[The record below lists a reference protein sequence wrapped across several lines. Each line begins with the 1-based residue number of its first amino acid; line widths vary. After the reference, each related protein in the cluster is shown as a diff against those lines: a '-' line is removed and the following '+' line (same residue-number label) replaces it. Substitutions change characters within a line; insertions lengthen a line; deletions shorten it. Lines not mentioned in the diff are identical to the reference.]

1 MRTTIKIGD
10 KIKYRIYGGI
20 AKVSTVDSIQICMP
34 GEKYGTEV
42 NVCNI
47 VKHPHGTVALR
58 DMHWCWF
65 EDILEIYSK
74 KKPNENSRN
83 NGLHHSP

>member
-1 MRTTIKIGD
+1 
-10 KIKYRIYGGI
+10 
-20 AKVSTVDSIQICMP
+20 MP

-42 NVCNI
+42 TVCNI
-47 VKHPHGTVALR
+47 IKHPHGTVALK

-74 KKPNENSRN
+74 KKPNENNRNSRLQHDDN
-83 NGLHHSP
+83 EGFRGSSLAESK